1 MNHKMKITITG
12 ASGFVGKNLSIYLKN
27 NHHSVETLS
36 LRGDWL
42 SKLDKNTD
50 AIIHL
55 VGKAHDLEN
64 VSDDSEYFKVNRD
77 LTIELFNE
85 FLNSEVKDFFFFSSV
100 KAVADTAD
108 GVIDENIIPEP
119 LTAYGKSKFE
129 AENYLLAQKIPE
141 GKRLFIIRP
150 CMIHGSGNKGN
161 LNLLYKVVEK
171 GIPWPLSA
179 FENNRSFLSID
190 NLSYLVHK
198 MLINSEIAS
207 GVYHFADDQSLSTN
221 QLIVAIN
228 KALDRKA
235 KFLSIPKGLIETVA
249 KCGDVINF
257 PLNSERLKKLTE
269 SYVVSN
275 KKIKTA
281 LNIKQLPL
289 SAEEGIIKTIKSFKI
304 GS

>member
-1 MNHKMKITITG
+1 MKITITG
-12 ASGFVGKNLSIYLKN
+12 ASGFVGTNLAVYLQDK
-27 NHHSVETLS
+27 SLKTSSLS

-42 SKLDKNTD
+42 DHFIPTTD

-55 VGKAHDLEN
+55 AGKAHDLEN
-64 VSDDSEYFKVNRD
+64 TSDEAEYFKVNRD
-77 LTIELFNE
+77 LTTQLFQE
-85 FLNSEVKDFFFFSSV
+85 FLKSEAKDFFYFSSI

-108 GVIDENIIPEP
+108 EVVKEDIQPNP
-119 LTAYGKSKFE
+119 LTPYGKSKFE
-129 AENYLLAQKIPE
+129 AEQYLLAQPLPE

-150 CMIHGSGNKGN
+150 CMIHGRGNKGN

-171 GIPWPLSA
+171 GIPWPLVN

-190 NLSYLVHK
+190 NLSYLVHE
-198 MLINSEIAS
+198 MLIKKEVVS
-207 GVYHFADDQSLSTN
+207 GIYNFADDQYLSTN

-235 KFLSIPKGLIETVA
+235 KFLPIPKGLIETIA

-257 PLNSERLKKLTE
+257 PLNSERVKKLTE

-275 KKIKTA
+275 QKIKSA
-281 LNIKQLPL
+281 LGIDKLPL
-289 SAEEGIIKTIKSFKI
+289 TAEEGIQKTIKSFKT